1 MNKLMNLEFMCC
13 VLYGLNEI
21 YSKKMKK
28 RRLDSNLSL
37 FNFTNITNNNDFNDE
52 KIKDLFSKNP
62 KCYKFTYKKLF
73 SEEDVGLELDANI
86 VKKRQQE
93 EQSIKIL
100 LNKKNDYIK
109 ESEVNGKTQNDDY
122 DFNTNYDITQI
133 EEDINN
139 HVYNDQD
146 EDQLNKNIN
155 LMESFITTDQSSKFS
170 KKTLSCYD
178 ATIEEYCPDVFQE
191 LRSNECINIEDLI
204 ASLNPEENKESMLKI
219 KESSGKSG
227 SFFFFSND
235 KKFIIKTVKEEELKT
250 MLGEFMKNY
259 YIHISN
265 NPDSFLARIYGL
277 YTIKIK

>member
-21 YSKKMKK
+21 YSKKLKK
-28 RRLDSNLSL
+28 RKLDSNMSI
-37 FNFTNITNNNDFNDE
+37 FNYTGLTSNLDEE

-73 SEEDVGLELDANI
+73 NEEDVGLELDANI

-100 LNKKNDYIK
+100 LNKNNLPIEQSEIYHKTTTEYYDY
-109 ESEVNGKTQNDDY
+109 
-122 DFNTNYDITQI
+122 NTNYDISKFEDTNYDENQMN
-133 EEDINN
+133 EELHGKNN
-139 HVYNDQD
+139 
-146 EDQLNKNIN
+146 KT
-155 LMESFITTDQSSKFS
+155 LMESFVTNDESSKFS
-170 KKTLSCYD
+170 KKTVSCYD
-178 ATIEEYCPDVFQE
+178 AIIEEYCPEIFQE
-191 LRSNECINIEDLI
+191 LRSNECINIEDLMT
-204 ASLNPEENKESMLKI
+204 SLNPEENKDSMLKI
-219 KESSGKSG
+219 RESSGKSG

-235 KKFIIKTVKEEELKT
+235 KRFIIKTVKEEELNT

-259 YIHISN
+259 YIHIIN
-265 NPDSFLARIYGL
+265 NPESFLARIYGL